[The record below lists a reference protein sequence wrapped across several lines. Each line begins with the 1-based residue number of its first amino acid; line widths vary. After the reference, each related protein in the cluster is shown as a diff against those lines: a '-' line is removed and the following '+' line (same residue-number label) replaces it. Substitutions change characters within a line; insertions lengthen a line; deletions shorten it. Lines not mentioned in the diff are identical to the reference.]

1 MPRSLHATTL
11 LATSLQATTLAL
23 CLAITGVLL
32 LPASDARAQEPA
44 SAETY
49 LRARHTAV
57 QQIMRRPARTPA
69 ALEQR
74 KTQLTAALAELLDYA
89 ELAKRALGAHEAQAT
104 PAQRTEFAALLRQ
117 LVERSYQKNLEGTL
131 EYEVRYV
138 SAAAGPN
145 GVTVRTIA
153 KSRTNGREPE
163 VSIDYTL
170 HQVNGAWRVYDV
182 TTDGVSLV
190 RSYRDTFHTS
200 IAARGIDGMLARMR
214 ERLASEDAL

>member
-1 MPRSLHATTL
+1 MSRSFPTT
-11 LATSLQATTLAL
+11 ALAL
-23 CLAITGVLL
+23 CLAVAGALAV
-32 LPASDARAQEPA
+32 PAGGARAQEPA

-89 ELAKRALGAHEAQAT
+89 ELAKRALGAHEARAT

-131 EYEVRYV
+131 DYEVRYLG
-138 SAAAGPN
+138 ATAGAN
-145 GVTVRTIA
+145 GVIVRTIA

-190 RSYRDTFHTS
+190 SSYRDSFRTS
-200 IAARGIDGMLARMR
+200 IARRGIDGMLAAMR
-214 ERLASEDAL
+214 ERLANEGDL